1 MLQNIKN
8 RSQTGHFSQLRH
20 KNAIFHHKSTK
31 KGSDR
36 NNRDS
41 CRIKR
46 RLIGRQPLFERSCGL
61 SDDFK
66 VMVRLQTLLDGDKG
80 GAE

>member
-20 KNAIFHHKSTK
+20 KNAIFRHKSTK
-31 KGSDR
+31 KESDR

-46 RLIGRQPLFERSCGL
+46 RLIGRHPLLERSGGL

-66 VMVRLQTLLDGDKG
+66 IMVRLQALLDGDKG
-80 GAE
+80 CAE